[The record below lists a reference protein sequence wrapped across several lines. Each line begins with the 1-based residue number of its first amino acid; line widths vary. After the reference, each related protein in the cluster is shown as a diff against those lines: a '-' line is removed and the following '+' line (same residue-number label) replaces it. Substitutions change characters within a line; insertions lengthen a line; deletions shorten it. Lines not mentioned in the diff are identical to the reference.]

1 MIATNSPTMGPSISD
16 LISPRRVRVWVA
28 FTLTCVVLLLFVRQ
42 RETVAE
48 WSARQQPPSPDSIA
62 SLGELELKEAR
73 KDVVDWS
80 KFAYLQYV
88 TNSHYLCNSIM
99 LFEQLHQ
106 HGSKADRVMMY
117 PAGMFD
123 LEDPEAAAQAKGWKG
138 HDIEMLMKARDDF
151 NVKLVP
157 VSVQHRA
164 TADSTWA
171 ESFTKLLAFNQTQYS
186 RVLSLDSDAVL
197 LGSLDELFTLPSSP
211 VAMPRAY
218 WLYPDEKKLASH
230 IMLVEPSTDEFQ
242 RVLDAT
248 NEGGEDE
255 YDMEILNTLYQ
266 DSALVIPHRRYA
278 LLTQVFRWEDGEHAK
293 YLGNDREEWDPVEVF
308 NEAKYLHFSDWP
320 LPKPWL
326 GVADD
331 LRVKLEP
338 KCRVKDG
345 LESCVERDIWNGIY
359 RDFHERRQRVC
370 GYAIDP
376 PEEVLHGESV
386 LH

>member
-1 MIATNSPTMGPSISD
+1 MIVTKSPTMGPSISD
-16 LISPRRVRVWVA
+16 LFSPRRARVWVA
-28 FTLTCVVLLLFVRQ
+28 FTLTCALLLFLARQ
-42 RETVAE
+42 RGAAAE
-48 WSARQQPPSPDSIA
+48 WNAGQQPPPNSVAAPDEQ
-62 SLGELELKEAR
+62 GPKEVR
-73 KDVVDWS
+73 EDEVDWS

-88 TNSHYLCNSIM
+88 TNSHYLCNSVM
-99 LFEQLHQ
+99 LFGQLHQ

-117 PAGMFD
+117 PEGMFN
-123 LEDPEAAAQAKGWKG
+123 LEVSEAAGRGKGGKR
-138 HDIEMLMKARDDF
+138 HDIELLNKARDDF

-197 LGSLDELFTLPSSP
+197 LGSVDELFTLPPSP

-218 WLYPDEKKLASH
+218 WLYPEEKKLASH
-230 IMLVEPSTDEFQ
+230 ILLVEPSAEEFE

-248 NEGGEDE
+248 NKGGEDE

-266 DSALVIPHRRYA
+266 DSAMVIPHRRYA

-293 YLGNDREEWDPVEVF
+293 YLGSDREEWDPIEVF

-326 GVADD
+326 GAAED
-331 LRVKLEP
+331 LRQRLEP
-338 KCRVKDG
+338 KCRDKDG
-345 LESCVERDIWNGIY
+345 VESCVERDIWNGIY

-370 GYAIDP
+370 GYSIDP
-376 PEEVLHGESV
+376 PQG
-386 LH
+386 